1 MKYVLC
7 CPNEACELHGVAFTP
22 GKYVM
27 KYSKELKKIVPT
39 IVGKPYECSNCREQM
54 VFTEVESTIPE
65 FSVGVFK
72 GLPDDKKKEIL
83 RQRFDRELKR
93 GAADEKEQRKKNA
106 IEKMI
111 GYGK

>member
-27 KYSKELKKIVPT
+27 KYSKELKKMVPT

-54 VFTEVESTIPE
+54 VSKV
-65 FSVGVFK
+65 FSYFAK
-72 GLPDDKKKEIL
+72 LFHTDN
-83 RQRFDRELKR
+83 RQIWV
-93 GAADEKEQRKKNA
+93 EKEHKLFH
-106 IEKMI
+106 
-111 GYGK
+111 

>member
-7 CPNEACELHGVAFTP
+7 CPNEACELHGVVFTP

-27 KYSKELKKIVPT
+27 KYSKELKKMVPT
-39 IVGKPYECSNCREQM
+39 IVGKPYECFNCREQM
-54 VFTEVESTIPE
+54 VFAEVESTIPE